1 MSLMKS
7 ILDGIN
13 GTLDILEKK
22 KIYWTWSYNTTNFE
36 NADSKGEKLKIINRL
51 RENIE
56 WHRGLI
62 YM

>member
-22 KIYWTWSYNTTNFE
+22 QTKFTELEAITLQI
-36 NADSKGEKLKIINRL
+36 LKMQKVKERN
-51 RENIE
+51 
-56 WHRGLI
+56 
-62 YM
+62 